1 VLIYFRG
8 HIIVK
13 DMKKLMLGVIILL
26 AIILVIG
33 ISWGK
38 LFKRGYIQDEFG
50 QELAKREQRIEQL
63 EDSIRK
69 MQLKLD
75 VYDQAVKWFRNADS
89 EELQR
94 GIEQIRSVPKDV
106 PLP

>member
-1 VLIYFRG
+1 MKNYLI
-8 HIIVK
+8 
-13 DMKKLMLGVIILL
+13 GVIIVLLL
-26 AIILVIG
+26 ALVLG

-38 LFKRGYIQDEFG
+38 LFKRGYTQDEFG
-50 QELAKREQRIEQL
+50 VELAMRDQRIGEL

-69 MQLKLD
+69 MQLKLE
-75 VYDQAVKWFRNADS
+75 VYDKAVKWFRNADP

>member
-1 VLIYFRG
+1 MTV
-8 HIIVK
+8 
-13 DMKKLMLGVIILL
+13 VIAL
-26 AIILVIG
+26 G

-38 LFKRGYIQDEFG
+38 LFKRGYTQDECG
-50 QELAKREQRIEQL
+50 VELAKRDSTIEQL
-63 EDSIRK
+63 QDSIRV
-69 MQLKLD
+69 MQAKLE
-75 VYDQAVKWFRNADS
+75 VYEQAVKWFRNADE